1 MGRSLLNIGYM
12 YLHTQNLSWPAGTR
26 DRRRSILFGID
37 WIYNYIHNMSLLG
50 ALVACFAQPHL
61 QQHSV
66 GVHGNVHSRTA
77 VLISVGSLADR
88 TTPVPENACQAVPAS
103 QEIDLA
109 ETISGG
115 NCSLRSAFILAN
127 VQPREIAVTIMVRSG
142 RIFLSAPLP
151 ALTGT
156 VQVVGSIPRS
166 LQPSAQEDVDNSSA
180 LVGQDDPE
188 TSEDGDP
195 FYPHGDGRSGPS
207 SAIGTV
213 LDGRSQFQLLRTAVG
228 SAVHLRTLRL
238 ENGYAMGEDAQSS
251 AGGSIHSSGTL
262 VLTNVA
268 IRFSRALNG
277 GGVYSDG
284 PEFEVHQSIL
294 TRCEAARCGGCAY
307 VALTGKAHF
316 DASTLSFCHDQ
327 CGPQSGR
334 IGNDDGRFKLPG
346 AAGPTALP
354 GRAAGA
360 GGDPVG
366 FPRAEMPGA
375 AVDTSGA
382 IAQGPPL
389 VGHGSEPDRAL
400 PATV

>member
-1 MGRSLLNIGYM
+1 M
-12 YLHTQNLSWPAGTR
+12 TQNLYENHRTNAFFLVAADPTPIFWHR
-26 DRRRSILFGID
+26 LH
-37 WIYNYIHNMSLLG
+37 YIITIMSLLG

-77 VLISVGSLADR
+77 VLITVGSLADG
-88 TTPVPENACQAVPAS
+88 TAQPVPENACQAVPAS

-366 FPRAEMPGA
+366 FSRAEMPGA